1 MSFGQPFP
9 APAQSGS
16 QAIGKSAIIRET
28 KAFID
33 QGSPDIAVGRNNEGV
48 IGLSVSSVDGA
59 EGELPEIQPQAPRQ
73 GDREPVKSL
82 TKLDDGIKAG
92 PEPRLYV
99 DSSSNVHKVIGN
111 LMPPNLTAFQL
122 SHFGRNQWF
131 LKGGVW
137 TIYSIDGTIE
147 TVAATMLHE
156 LGKLNPRW
164 AFDPLGLPVSNF
176 CGRITAAAE
185 RFPDRPA
192 IQLVGAEG
200 VTGLDYRA
208 LAGNVHG
215 ILQQG
220 CETMDAITRSLIFY
234 SITNIKIEGTQTPVL
249 KGSGEILIGGLFPF
263 VSELIQ
269 TGRLPADVITSTLSP
284 LRSLRTAWKDSEFDL
299 DAIDDDTKRM
309 LAIAHLLT
317 GRDGVQRFHGSN
329 GVIVGDIKLNANVP
343 ESEEGIKGAG
353 AMINYV
359 YDLEEALRMLR
370 QQQFRGRQYGEL
382 LAPRLRAYVPRIP
395 QALRLKIAQ

>member
-99 DSSSNVHKVIGN
+99 DLSSNVHKVIGN

-137 TIYSIDGTIE
+137 TIYSTNGAIE
-147 TVAATMLHE
+147 TVSFDIPDVKLKGRFGWIVLVME
-156 LGKLNPRW
+156 LSVPFFN
-164 AFDPLGLPVSNF
+164 N
-176 CGRITAAAE
+176 
-185 RFPDRPA
+185 
-192 IQLVGAEG
+192 G
-200 VTGLDYRA
+200 VTDPSIIVTELKVDFIE
-208 LAGNVHG
+208 L
-215 ILQQG
+215 
-220 CETMDAITRSLIFY
+220 SL
-234 SITNIKIEGTQTPVL
+234 
-249 KGSGEILIGGLFPF
+249 GGLNHNLSLSRDTSGGTSSGSIAYLPLYF
-263 VSELIQ
+263 VAAPGQKTAGPLII
-269 TGRLPADVITSTLSP
+269 GRRLLGQSPAVLSSVNNFN
-284 LRSLRTAWKDSEFDL
+284 L
-299 DAIDDDTKRM
+299 
-309 LAIAHLLT
+309 
-317 GRDGVQRFHGSN
+317 
-329 GVIVGDIKLNANVP
+329 
-343 ESEEGIKGAG
+343 
-353 AMINYV
+353 
-359 YDLEEALRMLR
+359 
-370 QQQFRGRQYGEL
+370 
-382 LAPRLRAYVPRIP
+382 
-395 QALRLKIAQ
+395 